1 MPVLK
6 PRVQAG
12 CPEPPQ
18 GNVDLSNYMGRM
30 KDILQQLSSLQDKKK
45 AIQRLD
51 NLKAEMIEKYPY
63 LVTVYT
69 P

>member
-18 GNVDLSNYMGRM
+18 GNTDLSNYMVRM
-30 KDILQQLSSLQDKKK
+30 KEILQQLSSSHDKET
-45 AIQRLD
+45 ATQRMD
-51 NLKAEMIEKYPY
+51 NLKAEIIAKYPN
-63 LVTVYT
+63 LIVI
-69 P
+69 

>member
-1 MPVLK
+1 MPILK

-18 GNVDLSNYMGRM
+18 GNVDLSNYMVRM
-30 KDILQQLSSLQDKKK
+30 KGILTQLTTTREKGT

-51 NLKAEMIEKYPY
+51 NLKAEMIATYPY
-63 LVTVYT
+63 LITV
-69 P
+69 

>member
-1 MPVLK
+1 MPILK

-18 GNVDLSNYMGRM
+18 GNIDLSNYMNRM
-30 KDILQQLSSLQDKKK
+30 KDILQQLKTTREKGT

-51 NLKAEMIEKYPY
+51 NLKEEMIATYPD
-63 LVTVYT
+63 LIVI
-69 P
+69 

>member
-18 GNVDLSNYMGRM
+18 GNVDLSNYMVRM
-30 KDILQQLSSLQDKKK
+30 KEILQQLSSSHNKGT
-45 AIQRLD
+45 ATQRLD
-51 NLKAEMIEKYPY
+51 NLKAEMIVKYPNII
-63 LVTVYT
+63 VI
-69 P
+69 